1 MKLNEFKKALSTVEI
16 LQFITST
23 GQIVPAHFH
32 VTEIGKV
39 TKQFIDCGGQ
49 YREEQV
55 VRFQLWTADDHDHRL
70 AADKLTKI
78 VALGEEK
85 LGLGD
90 WDIEVEY
97 QGLTIGKYSLDF
109 DGISFHLV
117 NTTTA
122 CLASDSCGIP
132 PVKQKLQLQDLTVA
146 NSSSNSCCAPG
157 GGCC

>member
-1 MKLNEFKKALSTVEI
+1 MKLNEFKKALSTLEI
-16 LQFITST
+16 LQFITPT
-23 GQIVPAHFH
+23 GHIVPAHFH

-39 TKQFIDCGGQ
+39 NKQFIDCGGQ

-70 AADKLTKI
+70 AASKLTKI
-78 VALGEEK
+78 ISLGEEK

-90 WDIEVEY
+90 WEIEVEY
-97 QGLTIGKYSLDF
+97 QGQTIGKYGLDF

-117 NTTTA
+117 NTITA
-122 CLASDSCGIP
+122 CLASDACGIP
-132 PVKQKLQLQDLTVA
+132 SQKQKIELQDLTTATA
-146 NSSSNSCCAPG
+146 NTSCKPG